1 MTFYLWQNPSYI
13 LLQALYKHNESRDE
27 TRKLRFPDD
36 ASSIGEFQCLH
47 MKVDFSWL
55 SPNKIAEG
63 QQEEVAE
70 VVDELVEN
78 VIDSNKHI
86 IENENECN
94 LFDSNEWSVSDLASV
109 LRECGILTRNAGRDM
124 DKNSLLLR
132 MKNVFYNRASSDV
145 FKSSPLGHNWRG
157 FWKPYIAEVLMA
169 IFTVLGT
176 LAAVH
181 YLYSY
186 CEYYHYTWNC
196 SNWRKMYS
204 LECYV
209 MKKSRAYLEEMNY
222 NLVYTTLCGLGIAMA
237 GILSRAKAYATKNAG
252 NY

>member
-13 LLQALYKHNESRDE
+13 LLQALYKHNEARDE
-27 TRKLRFPDD
+27 ARKLKFPDD
-36 ASSIGEFQCLH
+36 SSCIGEYQCLH
-47 MKVDFSWL
+47 MKVDYSWW
-55 SPNKIAEG
+55 SQYKFTEG
-63 QQEEVAE
+63 QVDEVAD
-70 VVDELVEN
+70 VVEELVEN
-78 VIDSNKHI
+78 VIDSSKNI
-86 IENENECN
+86 IENECN
-94 LFDSNEWSVSDLASV
+94 LFDTSEWTVSDLASV
-109 LRECGILTRNAGRDM
+109 LRECGILTRSAGRDM
-124 DKNSLLLR
+124 DKNSMLLR

-145 FKSSPLGHNWRG
+145 FKASPLGHNWRG

-176 LAAVH
+176 LASVH
-181 YLYSY
+181 YIYSY

-209 MKKSRAYLEEMNY
+209 MKKSRSYLEEMNY

-237 GILSRAKAYATKNAG
+237 GLLSRAKAYATKNAG
-252 NY
+252 NN